1 MIFSCWV
8 WLTLSFLQFSSLLM
22 EDISFQSLWN
32 GLNVVQV
39 IFFAYLESKLSMNQ
53 MQHNA
58 YQTNM
63 EFEIGYEYVYVVH
76 LYLFVCFFVSL
87 QPIVCM
93 FAVFGYLLMFWA
105 QKWALFNRMRR
116 PIPGNDLINTALAQL
131 VFLGPIIYSLGS
143 LTWVNFFPE
152 GTPKYALLPNL
163 IALGI
168 SLLMWILPLSLI
180 FSCCL
185 KEK

>member
-1 MIFSCWV
+1 
-8 WLTLSFLQFSSLLM
+8 
-22 EDISFQSLWN
+22 
-32 GLNVVQV
+32 
-39 IFFAYLESKLSMNQ
+39 
-53 MQHNA
+53 
-58 YQTNM
+58 M

-87 QPIVCM
+87 QPIVCI
-93 FAVFGYLLMFWA
+93 FAIFGFLMMYWA

-116 PIPGNDLINTALAQL
+116 PIPGNDLINTALSQL

-152 GTPKYALLPNL
+152 GTPKYAVLPNL
-163 IALGI
+163 IALAI
-168 SLLMWILPLSLI
+168 SVVMWILPLSLI

-185 KEK
+185 NDK